1 MGRAILLHPER
12 MGPVL
17 NEAIFICGNEAI
29 ANITFRMETLLVAGP
44 VVRMVFMNSK
54 LPKRKVGVNYLVK
67 LKDVMSGTF

>member
-54 LPKRKVGVNYLVK
+54 LVL
-67 LKDVMSGTF
+67 